1 MTMSRREVL
10 FFFLAFAAILVL
22 GFAVRGFFVDDAF
35 IGFRYIDNALHGHG
49 FVFNPPDRIEGVTNI
64 GWLLVLLPFAWIVP
78 VTLASKIL
86 SLILVLAALW
96 MLIRFA
102 SRALQTDRVIVLL
115 LPLLIAANPDFTYFS
130 LSGMETPLAGFG
142 LILMLVLAEQRPSF
156 PALALIG
163 AFLFLVRPE
172 CILLFPLFLLFHNGK
187 SGASWK
193 RSAWSILFF
202 ASLITL
208 LTLARKS
215 YFGLVLPNTFF
226 AKSTSWGVIAENV
239 LRFIKGTNTN
249 ISFPFLGWLALPVW
263 ANGLRLSLKKDR
275 KTGSFLTAALATGL
289 FFGLYAKPDWTG
301 MGRYFA
307 PYVPL
312 AMFIFLTGFADL
324 LRTTLV
330 FLTKSGRVVPVAVG
344 LVGAAFIVYGCVGTI
359 LFLQPDRL
367 EDYPGYVLTSESLI
381 EPSLWMGDHLPNRAV
396 IASGRIGAVAYYSKK
411 RIFDY
416 KFGLTEP
423 AVAGLRR
430 TAREPFED
438 PRDPALAKSWR
449 EADPGYFL
457 EDLRR
462 IRTIFRLGSEKI
474 EALTIQGRDYRPLK
488 AFPIGLDAVWILC
501 ERIDLTPGA
510 APEKPLDHS
519 AKKR

>member
-78 VTLASKIL
+78 VTVAAKIL
-86 SLILVLAALW
+86 SLILVLATLA

-115 LPLLIAANPDFTYFS
+115 LPLLIAANLDFTYFS

-163 AFLFLVRPE
+163 AFLFLARPE
-172 CILLFPLFLLFHNGK
+172 CILIFPLFLVFHNGT

-307 PYVPL
+307 PYVPI
-312 AMFIFLTGFADL
+312 AMFVFLTGFADL
-324 LRTTLV
+324 IRMMLA
-330 FLTKSGRVVPVAVG
+330 FLTKSRRVVPVAVG
-344 LVGAAFIVYGCVGTI
+344 LFGAAFIANGCVGTI

-367 EDYPGYVLTSESLI
+367 EDYPGYVLTGESLI
-381 EPSLWMGDHLPNRAV
+381 EPSLWMRDHLPEESV
-396 IASGRIGAVAYYSKK
+396 IATGRIGAVAYYSKK

-438 PRDPALAKSWR
+438 PRDPALAKTWT
-449 EADPGYFL
+449 DVNPGYFL

-474 EALTIQGRDYRPLK
+474 EALTIHGRDYRPLK

-501 ERIDLTPGA
+501 ERVDLTPGA
-510 APEKPLDHS
+510 APEKPIDHS